1 MTLSQEKFCPLGN
14 IDWVIWVMCGDS
26 LGGGG
31 GNIVLAI
38 DLVGDVRGA
47 AHSVYTAVM
56 TELFIPK
63 CY

>member
-1 MTLSQEKFCPLGN
+1 MTLSQGKFCPLGN
-14 IDWVIWVMCGDS
+14 TDWVMCGDS

-38 DLVGDVRGA
+38 DLVGEVRGA